1 MRSTFALILGTMA
14 AWAQTAPPASP
25 PEIRGTVVE
34 GGTNVPIANAE
45 ITISILDGYR
55 LKEVTK
61 AITDASGS
69 FRVRMDKLHEYFVR
83 AGKPGYTYDGKN
95 PMRHTP
101 SNQAHVKLDKEHSSA
116 EARFVLFRAG
126 ELTGHVVDAETGKPI
141 ANLRVYPITL
151 LYAHGRPA
159 QIAHKPAVTDSEGQ
173 FVATGLQP
181 GRYLVEMR
189 PQALEKEQFLVKFS
203 ADDLKAVDSDYQR
216 SYWPGGGGFDMALP
230 VWVLPG
236 DSSSVGT
243 IKARKGPFYRI
254 HLSIAADNCA
264 PGEKVNI
271 NATMLWFIG
280 SSGSGEGECGK
291 DYLLRNFEPGPYSL
305 YVLSGKTQEDRKRI
319 ILPVEV
325 TDKNLDLTIPLGRG
339 VDIHGRIV
347 VAEGARKPE
356 LENIKIRIIVT
367 GDIQFADEWPPAS
380 PDSEGRFHFVNRP
393 IARVR
398 ISVLDLPANFDVKEI
413 RYNGSVATDNIVA
426 LNGNAPVQSLEVI
439 VDDKPALIRGTVVDG
454 DKTVGHAHVVL
465 LKWPVSI
472 EDVFLSAKRAEADD
486 DGKFLFA
493 GLAPGEYRIL
503 AVMAETAD
511 LLDEPH
517 VLERLL
523 SGAETVTLSASDA
536 QNQTLRVTDPG
547 R

>member
-14 AWAQTAPPASP
+14 AWGQTAPPASP

-34 GGTNVPIANAE
+34 GGTNLPIANAE
-45 ITISILDGYR
+45 ITISILEGYR

-61 AITDASGS
+61 TNTDTSGA
-69 FRVRMDKLHEYFVR
+69 FRVGIDKLREYSVR
-83 AGKPGYTYDGKN
+83 AEKPGYTYDGTN
-95 PMRHTP
+95 PMRHSP

-116 EARFVLFRAG
+116 EARLVLFRAG
-126 ELTGHVVDAETGKPI
+126 ELTGRVVDAETGKPI

-151 LYAHGRPA
+151 LYAHGRPT
-159 QIAHKPAVTDSEGQ
+159 QIGHKPAVTDSEGQ

-181 GRYLVEMR
+181 GRYLVEVR
-189 PQALEKEQFLVKFS
+189 PQALGKEQFLLKFS

-254 HLSIAADNCA
+254 HLSIPADNCT

-271 NATMLWFIG
+271 IATMLLFMD
-280 SSGSGEGECGK
+280 SGGGGEGECGK
-291 DYLLRNFEPGPYSL
+291 DYVLRNFEPGPYSL
-305 YVLSGKTQEDRKRI
+305 YVLSGQTPEDRKRF

-325 TDKNLDLTIPLGRG
+325 IDKNLDLTIPLARG

-347 VAEGARKPE
+347 VAEGASKPE

-367 GDIQFADEWPPAS
+367 GDIQFADEWPPVS

-413 RYNGSVATDNIVA
+413 RYNGSAVTDNIVA
-426 LNGNAPVQSLEVI
+426 LNGNAPVQSLEIV

-454 DKTVGHAHVVL
+454 DKAVGRAHVVL
-465 LKWPVSI
+465 LKWPVSV
-472 EDVFLSAKRAEADD
+472 EDVFLSAKTTEAEE
-486 DGKFLFA
+486 GGQFHFA

-503 AVMAETAD
+503 AVRPETSES
-511 LLDEPH
+511 LDEPH

-523 SGAETVTLSASDA
+523 SGAETLTLSASVT
-536 QNQTLRVTDPG
+536 QNQTLKVTDPG